1 MQEGSGTYDL
11 KLAHCCSGALA
22 GKWLADV
29 SGGPKSEVARHQRHV
44 SLSVNSGPISDIAG
58 CRRRAICGSSSS
70 RQLVEQRL
78 HLFQIARVKPLREP
92 AVNRSKQ
99 FARLLRLTLVAPEPS
114 EAHCGAEFPGFGLLL
129 TSD

>member
-44 SLSVNSGPISDIAG
+44 SLSVNSFQA
-58 CRRRAICGSSSS
+58 CGVNPMYVLEESSAPAWDVKAFHLRSKGF
-70 RQLVEQRL
+70 QRL
-78 HLFQIARVKPLREP
+78 LSP
-92 AVNRSKQ
+92 
-99 FARLLRLTLVAPEPS
+99 LLR
-114 EAHCGAEFPGFGLLL
+114 G
-129 TSD
+129 